1 MTVATIGSFFCDLDI
16 VQDSVKDCSL
26 SLLPSELFKDNA
38 NGGSLT
44 VTPKKVTNK
53 TPKFGSL
60 KDTLAMD
67 VFLVLQSWNSR
78 T

>member
-1 MTVATIGSFFCDLDI
+1 MTVVTIESFFCDLDI
-16 VQDSVKDCSL
+16 VQDDVEDCPL
-26 SLLPSELFKDNA
+26 SLLPRELQREPKWR
-38 NGGSLT
+38 SLT
-44 VTPKKVTNK
+44 VPPKKVTNK
-53 TPKFGSL
+53 TPNFGSL